1 MKGKSVSMMVVAI
14 ALLLAGLPAFAK
26 GNKEDQIKEDLL
38 IGNGTG
44 DVITTLLISPTKKK
58 FPNNEN
64 RVAFQGLAIN
74 DKATFAVL
82 LPEQLKG
89 VDTFDVEIICDG
101 GKRYVTKKGVNIN
114 FKSGKLPTLELSRN
128 GKDSTRALIGAA
140 AGGVGGA
147 AAATALSGTIT
158 GIIFETFAGAVLG
171 PSVCLLTVPV
181 AIIPV
186 ALGAGG
192 YLIGR
197 ALTPGGLNVQVSY
210 N

>member
-1 MKGKSVSMMVVAI
+1 MKTRKSVLMAVAAI
-14 ALLLAGLPAFAK
+14 VLSLAGNVFPAGAAQSK
-26 GNKEDQIKEDLL
+26 KADLI

-44 DVITTLLISPTKKK
+44 GEITTLIISPAKAKYPK
-58 FPNNEN
+58 NQNCL
-64 RVAFQGLAIN
+64 AFKGLAIS
-74 DKATFAVL
+74 DTATFAVDM
-82 LPEQLKG
+82 PDQFKG
-89 VDTFDVEIICDG
+89 IDAFDIELVSG
-101 GKRYVTKKGVNIN
+101 GKRYKTQKEVNIN

-128 GKDSTRALIGAA
+128 GKDSTRALIGATV
-140 AGGVGGA
+140 GGVGGA
-147 AAATALSGTIT
+147 AVATALSGTIT